1 MNQCCLLEKEMM
13 TQLEY
18 LMAHQTFEDDV
29 QGVRKVMSLLKI
41 NSDLDILTSF
51 HSILFSTNKLGFHFF
66 EL

>member
-29 QGVRKVMSLLKI
+29 QGVRIVMSLLKI

-51 HSILFSTNKLGFHFF
+51 HSVLFSTNKLGFHFY